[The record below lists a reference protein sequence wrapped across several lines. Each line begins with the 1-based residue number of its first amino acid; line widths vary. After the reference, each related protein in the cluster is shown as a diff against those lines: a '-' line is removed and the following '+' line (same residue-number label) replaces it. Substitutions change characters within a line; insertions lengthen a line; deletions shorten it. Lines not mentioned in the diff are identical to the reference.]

1 VFCRLP
7 DAAFEILTSA
17 PEITAP
23 VTSVTVPDKEVV
35 LVCAKSDGEHSII
48 DSATIRTVR
57 NLIRRVCM
65 YILQEMVRK
74 TGAFIVA
81 FLLAPFVCNL
91 INRSSSEILSLWLTI
106 FRYTSGRS
114 SQWTVVEKC

>member
-1 VFCRLP
+1 
-7 DAAFEILTSA
+7 
-17 PEITAP
+17 
-23 VTSVTVPDKEVV
+23 
-35 LVCAKSDGEHSII
+35 
-48 DSATIRTVR
+48 
-57 NLIRRVCM
+57 M